1 MTQTIIDKL
10 ERADGPDRELDRA
23 IAKVMGWHR
32 VEPRFTRSKHGA
44 WISPDDW
51 IGEYSNGSP
60 ITDSLHGTTMYREV
74 PAYTA
79 SIDAAM
85 TLVPEGWMLTSLS
98 ELGMAG
104 GCVCGLGNPGTGAVA
119 IADAGEHTL
128 ALAVCSASLRARS
141 QGGE

>member
-10 ERADGPDRELDRA
+10 EREDGPDRGIDRA
-23 IAKVMGWHR
+23 IAKVAVWHR

-51 IGEYSNGSP
+51 VGEYSDGSP
-60 ITDSLHGTTMYREV
+60 ITDSLHGTTMHREV

-85 TLVPEGWMLTSLS
+85 TLVPEGVNWTMGGGGKECAIVIISAGQGLT
-98 ELGMAG
+98 
-104 GCVCGLGNPGTGAVA
+104 
-119 IADAGEHTL
+119 DAAHGFAATPAL
-128 ALAVCSASLRARS
+128 ALCIAALRARS